1 MGSGKSLLDVRILAD
16 SSTPMISAAVLR
28 RNKFLCISFNC
39 SSDFHGHFEDGG
51 QC

>member
-16 SSTPMISAAVLR
+16 SSASMKSAAGLR
-28 RNKFLCISFNC
+28 QNKFLCISFNC